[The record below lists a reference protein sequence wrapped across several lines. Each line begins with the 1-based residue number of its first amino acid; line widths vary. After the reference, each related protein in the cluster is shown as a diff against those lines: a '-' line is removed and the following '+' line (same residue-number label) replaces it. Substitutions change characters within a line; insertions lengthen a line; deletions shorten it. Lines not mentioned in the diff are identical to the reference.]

1 MSERDLIQELKSTSK
16 DLSEEKDGLLKTIKQ
31 KESRI
36 KTVMIKLEH
45 ATQDVQSLGHK
56 IADKDKEVVKL
67 QAKLDTK
74 EKLLAEALIKIKDI
88 YNDSTKYVNEEDEN
102 EE

>member
-16 DLSEEKDGLLKTIKQ
+16 DLSEEKDGL
-31 KESRI
+31 
-36 KTVMIKLEH
+36 
-45 ATQDVQSLGHK
+45 VQSLGHK